1 MPRLKLHQIAL
12 ALAVSAALTAC
23 GEKTAQ
29 KPKPLKQLLPRALP
43 MLPQAPPLFRPL
55 KILPMFLPKTK
66 PCWNAH
72 KPCSN
77 LCLMRPKCKKS
88 VRLPKNRSN
97 SANNFGTKPACP
109 KATLSAVTLATTWQR
124 PAWTTCRPAR
134 ATKANSA
141 PVTPQLP

>member
-29 KPKPLKQLLPRALP
+29 TTETLKQLLPRAVP

-66 PCWNAH
+66 PCWNAR
-72 KPCSN
+72 KLRSN
-77 LCLMRPKCKKS
+77 LCL
-88 VRLPKNRSN
+88 
-97 SANNFGTKPACP
+97 T
-109 KATLSAVTLATTWQR
+109 
-124 PAWTTCRPAR
+124 
-134 ATKANSA
+134 
-141 PVTPQLP
+141 